1 MESRVGSPALRSAC
15 FDSDVLVDYLQ
26 RVPQAVEEFRRYDE
40 HHLSI
45 VSRIEILT
53 GAVHRGVESQVRE
66 FISECNTHELTHAI
80 ADRAYMLR
88 VSHRLRTPDAAI
100 WATAL
105 HLGLV
110 LVTRNTRDFPA
121 DDPTIRVPYQL

>member
-1 MESRVGSPALRSAC
+1 MGSPALSSAC
-15 FDSDVLVDYLQ
+15 FDSDVLIDYLQ
-26 RVPQAVEEFRRYDE
+26 DFPAAVEEFRRYDE

-45 VSRIEILT
+45 VSRIELLT
-53 GAVHRGVESQVRE
+53 GAARRGVEPQVRQFLTACE
-66 FISECNTHELTHAI
+66 VHELTFEIAEHAY
-80 ADRAYMLR
+80 RLR

-121 DDPTIRVPYQL
+121 DDPMIRVPYRL